1 MIPNIVNTVIGIVL
15 VYAAV
20 LRPALIES
28 SYALFIAG
36 VIVIVLTILGRSST
50 HGQWFAQTN
59 IALGAALVALAV
71 LRMAELTP
79 SLALFW
85 GAFWVGLVVAVVALW
100 AVLYR
105 PSSAVQGEA

>member
-1 MIPNIVNTVIGIVL
+1 MIPNIVNTLIGIVL

-28 SYALFIAG
+28 SYTLFIAG
-36 VIVIVLTILGRSST
+36 IVVVALAMLGRSSN
-50 HGQWFAQTN
+50 HGLWFAQTN
-59 IALGAALVALAV
+59 IALGAALMVLAV

-85 GAFWVGLVVAVVALW
+85 GAFWAGLVIAVVALW
-100 AVLYR
+100 AALYR
-105 PSSAVQGEA
+105 RGSEA